1 MKLFIGY
8 IKEFIYNIDKDWVV
22 VNFYVLDIEKII
34 KISGNI
40 NSLFIE
46 VLYEI

>member
-22 VNFYVLDIEKII
+22 VNFYV
-34 KISGNI
+34 I
-40 NSLFIE
+40 NF
-46 VLYEI
+46 